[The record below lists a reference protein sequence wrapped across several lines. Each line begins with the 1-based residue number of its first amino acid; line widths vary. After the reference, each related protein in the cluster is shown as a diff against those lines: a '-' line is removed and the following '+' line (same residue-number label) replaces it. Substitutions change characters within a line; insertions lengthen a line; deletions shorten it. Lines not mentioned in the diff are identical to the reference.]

1 MAARA
6 LQVFRSLYGHGGQ
19 SPAQLAWTDLVHGML
34 RAGFSMRSSRGTRRR
49 FSPPEGTTG
58 RAVTVK
64 QPRSGFFDRRAQGQR
79 RFERVKIDYKFVSER
94 L

>member
-6 LQVFRSLYGHGGQ
+6 LQMFRSLYGQAGQ
-19 SPAQLAWTDLVHGML
+19 RPAQLAWSDLVHGML
-34 RAGFSMRSSRGTRRR
+34 RAGFTMRSSRGTRRR

-64 QPRSGFFDRRAQGQR
+64 QPRSGFLDRRAQAKR
-79 RFERVKIDYKFVSER
+79 MFERVKIDYKFVSDR